1 MKNTRLFGYADD
13 CNVAYDTIAVD
24 NILDLHKYLIK
35 KHNKK

>member
-1 MKNTRLFGYADD
+1 MKNTRLFGYAYD

-35 KHNKK
+35 KHDKK